1 MKLVSLIEKIGFSQH
16 LSKDVE
22 DVTADKFE
30 DFGITVGQLYQTFLK
45 KDLSADPAI
54 AQKIMDMVDTDDD
67 NALANQIKDLAF
79 LVNQL
84 PNKPEKKGKIG
95 YRESYEVNESSGVID
110 KIAGGIPY
118 RYEGDGRTGQAII
131 SEPLD
136 DDTKTRIIKR
146 AKQAG
151 YSAKPN
157 MGGGVTIIITGKE
170 RKLSEDDRSE
180 KDKEFDLAQQL
191 SKLTKDDKIKL
202 KKIIQLMAK
211 EKNEEKVY
219 GFDFHYTHGTSGGTQ
234 QFGRPRIAAEAETGG
249 YMGRDTDAAD
259 VASKVGGEV
268 EGSIEALLK
277 SFCWQGDC
285 DDENK
290 KDDKGYEIPVDWS
303 DATDKEIRD
312 VGGDVYYGDKENK
325 NPTYQI
331 YKRKE
336 GTKEKPKIHTDTTYP
351 TKEKAVEAAKE
362 LSDSEDGFKF
372 IVKGRRR
379 MFIPPPKGWPVVK
392 TTWDKLS
399 PEQKAGYVLSRK
411 VGEKWKTL
419 KGAKK
424 DLSRTA
430 VAKSKDIKKSTI
442 ASPKQNVQNNLM
454 EQRIKETLQKRAGII
469 N

>member
-1 MKLVSLIEKIGFSQH
+1 
-16 LSKDVE
+16 
-22 DVTADKFE
+22 
-30 DFGITVGQLYQTFLK
+30 
-45 KDLSADPAI
+45 
-54 AQKIMDMVDTDDD
+54 
-67 NALANQIKDLAF
+67 
-79 LVNQL
+79 
-84 PNKPEKKGKIG
+84 
-95 YRESYEVNESSGVID
+95 
-110 KIAGGIPY
+110 
-118 RYEGDGRTGQAII
+118 
-131 SEPLD
+131 
-136 DDTKTRIIKR
+136 
-146 AKQAG
+146 
-151 YSAKPN
+151 
-157 MGGGVTIIITGKE
+157 
-170 RKLSEDDRSE
+170 
-180 KDKEFDLAQQL
+180 
-191 SKLTKDDKIKL
+191 
-202 KKIIQLMAK
+202 
-211 EKNEEKVY
+211 
-219 GFDFHYTHGTSGGTQ
+219 
-234 QFGRPRIAAEAETGG
+234 
-249 YMGRDTDAAD
+249 MGRDTDAAD

-268 EGSIEALLK
+268 EGSIEALIK
-277 SFCWQGDC
+277 SFCLGGDC
-285 DDENK
+285 DDESK

-419 KGAKK
+419 TGAKK

-442 ASPKQNVQNNLM
+442 ANPKQNVQNNLM
-454 EQRIKETLQKRAGII
+454 EQRIKKTLQKRAGII
-469 N
+469 K